1 MTLPCLILRR
11 AKARGFAQL
20 LILLIALC
28 AAKTWAQ
35 SPVVLVLGDSISAGY
50 GMKLKDGWVQL
61 LAERLQTSHPEWSVV
76 NASISGET
84 TAGGL
89 RRLPA
94 LITSHQPQTVI
105 IELGGNDG
113 LRGYPISQLRSNL
126 AQLIQLSAA
135 AGAEVLVSSMEIP
148 PNFGSRYTALFRES
162 FEAAAEGTRA
172 TVIPFILSG
181 VATTPALMQADGIHP
196 TEAAQPMILD
206 SIWPYVTAALDR
218 AQ

>member
-1 MTLPCLILRR
+1 MPLPCLILRR

-20 LILLIALC
+20 LILSIALC
-28 AAKTWAQ
+28 ATKSWAQ
-35 SPVVLVLGDSISAGY
+35 APVLLVLGDSISAGY
-50 GMKLKDGWVQL
+50 GMTLKDGWVQL

-94 LITSHQPQTVI
+94 LITSYQPQTVI

-126 AQLIQLSAA
+126 AQLIQLSTAA
-135 AGAEVLVSSMEIP
+135 DAEVLVTGMEIP
-148 PNFGSRYTALFRES
+148 PNFGSRYTALFRRVLRPQPKVPPPPS
-162 FEAAAEGTRA
+162 YRLSLQGWQQRQRSCKL
-172 TVIPFILSG
+172 TVF
-181 VATTPALMQADGIHP
+181 T
-196 TEAAQPMILD
+196 QPRRHN
-206 SIWPYVTAALDR
+206 P
-218 AQ
+218 